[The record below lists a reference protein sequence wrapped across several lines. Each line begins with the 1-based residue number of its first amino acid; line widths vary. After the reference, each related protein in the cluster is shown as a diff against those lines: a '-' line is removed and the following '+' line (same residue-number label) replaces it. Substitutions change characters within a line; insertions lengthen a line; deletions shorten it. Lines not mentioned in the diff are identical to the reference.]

1 MEPEFDP
8 AQPSDED
15 LAYLNSGHPLSRP
28 SRRDSCGHGTTYVEE
43 LPPGS
48 QHFGKEMCS
57 DCGKF
62 VRWVPAPDCPAEN
75 LVIPECE
82 VSAPVCQ
89 LMGTPKQVSWAE
101 MLRRERLPQLQAKG
115 CDDPHWKKLAA
126 AARQISDASWWIANR
141 NSNLAAIRWPT
152 QWRPG
157 AAPAPPSTPAAVRQP
172 RPGRERPARPDLE
185 VAASQARSFT
195 VEIEQEGEMH
205 VMHVTFDG
213 RSGGTLRLTEDE
225 LKQLAQAVNRVV
237 TATQRARGRSISEE

>member
-1 MEPEFDP
+1 MEPEAFDP

-15 LAYLNSGHPLSRP
+15 LAYLNSGHPLARP
-28 SRRDSCGHGTTYVEE
+28 SRRDSCGHGTTNVEVM
-43 LPPGS
+43 PPGS
-48 QHFGKEMCS
+48 QHYGKEMCS

-75 LVIPECE
+75 LIIPDCE

-89 LMGTPKQVSWAE
+89 LVGTPKQVSWAD

-115 CDDPHWKKLAA
+115 QTDPTWKKLAA

-141 NSNLAAIRWPT
+141 NCNLAAIRWPT
-152 QWRPG
+152 QWRSG
-157 AAPAPPSTPAAVRQP
+157 ASPAPSAPPRPP

-185 VAASQARSFT
+185 EAQLQPRSFS

-205 VMHVTFDG
+205 VMHVMFDG
-213 RSGGTLRLTEDE
+213 RSGGTLRLTEGE
-225 LKQLAQAVNRVV
+225 LRQMGKAVNRVLN
-237 TATQRARGRSISEE
+237 AIDQARGRSFSED